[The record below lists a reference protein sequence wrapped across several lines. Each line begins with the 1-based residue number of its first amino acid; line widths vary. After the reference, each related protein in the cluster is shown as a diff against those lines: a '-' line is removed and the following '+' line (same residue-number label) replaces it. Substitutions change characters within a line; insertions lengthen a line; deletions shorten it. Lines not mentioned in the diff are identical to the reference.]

1 MRGRTFETKLTMR
14 TLEAKLNRTDTTM
27 SQTTTLTELKELQ
40 EQLDQIDQALLEALE
55 KRFELCR
62 EMAAAKLAKDV
73 GVMQPAEIDQAVDRC
88 ASFAASLRLDI
99 RFLKRFCRLIV
110 EKSCKIERE
119 LMSGRD
125 AAEVSELA
133 QRGVRIDHA
142 AIAVRDLDAA
152 IETFTKQYGFR
163 VTDRRP
169 VTGSV
174 SGMEVAA
181 IEAGDLTLVL
191 VMGTDPQSNVTRYI
205 ENYGPGVQHLAL
217 LVDGLP
223 DVHADLKERKANL
236 LTDIVNAP
244 GLRQAFTRRDSNTG
258 MQFEFLERSNINEFE
273 EDNIRKLYDAMDNE
287 DVY

>member
-1 MRGRTFETKLTMR
+1 ML
-14 TLEAKLNRTDTTM
+14 
-27 SQTTTLTELKELQ
+27 QTTEVSELKGLQ
-40 EQLDQIDQALLEALE
+40 ERLDETDRALLAALD

-62 EMAAAKLAKDV
+62 EMAAAKLASDV
-73 GVMQPAEIDQAVDRC
+73 GVMQPVEIDAAVDHL
-88 ASFAASLRLDI
+88 ASFADSTTLEPG
-99 RFLKRFCRLIV
+99 FVKRFCRLIV

-119 LMSGRD
+119 LMSPDDEATETSVLGR
-125 AAEVSELA
+125 
-133 QRGVRIDHA
+133 RGVRIDHA

-152 IETFTKQYGFR
+152 IETYTKRYGFR
-163 VTDRRP
+163 LMDRRP
-169 VTGSV
+169 VKGSM

-205 ENYGPGVQHLAL
+205 EHYGPGVQHLAL
-217 LVDGLP
+217 LVDDLSE
-223 DVHADLKERKANL
+223 VHEDLKERDANL

-244 GLRQAFTRRDSNTG
+244 GLRQAFTRRDNNTG

-273 EDNIRKLYDAMDNE
+273 EDNIRQLYDAMDNE

>member
-1 MRGRTFETKLTMR
+1 
-14 TLEAKLNRTDTTM
+14 M
-27 SQTTTLTELKELQ
+27 SQTTELSELKELQ
-40 EQLDQIDQALLEALE
+40 DQLDQIDRALLEALE
-55 KRFELCR
+55 RRFEVCR
-62 EMAAAKLAKDV
+62 EMAAAKLANDL
-73 GVMQPAEIDQAVDRC
+73 GTMQPEEIDEAVDRC
-88 ASFAASLRLDI
+88 ASFAGPLDAG
-99 RFLKRFCRLIV
+99 FVKRFCRLIV
-110 EKSCKIERE
+110 EKSCKIEKE
-119 LMSGRD
+119 LLSPGEET
-125 AAEVSELA
+125 AEPSELGK
-133 QRGVRIDHA
+133 RGVRIDHA

-152 IETFTKQYGFR
+152 IETFTKKYGFR
-163 VTDRRP
+163 VMDRRP
-169 VTGSV
+169 VKGSM

-223 DVHADLKERKANL
+223 EVHADLKDRQANL

-258 MQFEFLERSNINEFE
+258 MQFEFLERSNLNEFE
-273 EDNIRKLYDAMDNE
+273 EDNIRQLYDAMDNE

>member
-1 MRGRTFETKLTMR
+1 MPETT
-14 TLEAKLNRTDTTM
+14 E
-27 SQTTTLTELKELQ
+27 LTELKELQ
-40 EQLDQIDQALLEALE
+40 QGLDEIDQALLQTLE

-62 EMAAAKLAKDV
+62 KIAAAKLANNI
-73 GVMQPAEIDQAVDRC
+73 GVTQPPELDEAVDRC
-88 ASFAASLRLDI
+88 ASVAKELKLDAG
-99 RFLKRFCRLIV
+99 FVKRFCRLIV
-110 EKSCKIERE
+110 DKSCKIERE
-119 LMSGRD
+119 LMSPEEPTI
-125 AAEVSELA
+125 ASSELA
-133 QRGVRIDHA
+133 KRGVRIDHA

-163 VTDRRP
+163 VMDRRP
-169 VTGSV
+169 VVGSK

-205 ENYGPGVQHLAL
+205 ENYGPGIQHLAL
-217 LVDGLP
+217 LVDGLSE
-223 DVHADLKERKANL
+223 VHADLKERHSNL
-236 LTDIVNAP
+236 LTDIVKGP
-244 GLRQAFTRRDSNTG
+244 GLRQTFTRRDSNTG

>member
-1 MRGRTFETKLTMR
+1 MP
-14 TLEAKLNRTDTTM
+14 
-27 SQTTTLTELKELQ
+27 QTTEVSELKLLQ
-40 EQLDQIDQALLEALE
+40 ERLDETDRALIAALD

-62 EMAAAKLAKDV
+62 DVAATKLASNV
-73 GVMQPAEIDQAVDRC
+73 GLMQPAEIDEAVNRF
-88 ASFAASLRLDI
+88 ASFADSAGLDPG
-99 RFLKRFCRLIV
+99 FVKRFCRLIV

-119 LMSGRD
+119 LMSPDDD
-125 AAEVSELA
+125 ATEASVPA
-133 QRGVRIDHA
+133 TRGIRIDHA

-152 IETFTKQYGFR
+152 IETYTKRYGFR
-163 VTDRRP
+163 LMDRRP
-169 VTGSV
+169 VKGSI

-205 ENYGPGVQHLAL
+205 EHYGPGVQHLAL
-217 LVDGLP
+217 LVDDLA
-223 DVHADLKERKANL
+223 DVHGDLKNRDANL

-273 EDNIRKLYDAMDNE
+273 EDNIRRLYDAMDNE

>member
-1 MRGRTFETKLTMR
+1 
-14 TLEAKLNRTDTTM
+14 M
-27 SQTTTLTELKELQ
+27 SQTTALRELKELQ
-40 EQLDQIDQALLEALE
+40 EQLDQIDRALLEALE

-62 EMAAAKLAKDV
+62 EMAAAKLANEI

-99 RFLKRFCRLIV
+99 RFLKRFCRLVV
-110 EKSCKIERE
+110 EKSCRIERE
-119 LMSGRD
+119 LITTGEET
-125 AAEVSELA
+125 AEVSELA
-133 QRGVRIDHA
+133 KRGVRIDHA

-152 IETFTKQYGFR
+152 IETFTKRYGFR

-169 VTGSV
+169 VTGSM

-223 DVHADLKERKANL
+223 DVHADLKQRQANL

-273 EDNIRKLYDAMDNE
+273 EDNIRQLYDAMDNE

>member
-1 MRGRTFETKLTMR
+1 MPTEL
-14 TLEAKLNRTDTTM
+14 
-27 SQTTTLTELKELQ
+27 SELKELQ
-40 EQLDQIDQALLEALE
+40 EQLDQIDQALLAALD

-62 EMAAAKLAKDV
+62 EIAAARLANNA
-73 GVMQPAEIDQAVDRC
+73 GVMKPAEIDEAVERC
-88 ASFAASLRLDI
+88 ASFAGLRLDGG
-99 RFLKRFCRLIV
+99 FVKRVCRLII

-119 LMSGRD
+119 LMSPD
-125 AAEVSELA
+125 AVDSSELGK
-133 QRGVRIDHA
+133 RGVRIDHA

-152 IETFTKQYGFR
+152 IETFTKRYGFR
-163 VTDRRP
+163 VMDRRP
-169 VTGSV
+169 VRGSM

-205 ENYGPGVQHLAL
+205 EHYGPGVQHLAL
-217 LVDGLP
+217 LVDDLP
-223 DVHADLKERKANL
+223 EVHADLKERRANL

>member
-1 MRGRTFETKLTMR
+1 MP
-14 TLEAKLNRTDTTM
+14 
-27 SQTTTLTELKELQ
+27 QTTELSELNELQ
-40 EQLDQIDQALLEALE
+40 ERLDETDQMLLQALE

-62 EMAAAKLAKDV
+62 EIAAAKLANDI
-73 GVMQPAEIDQAVDRC
+73 GVMQPAQIDEAVDRC
-88 ASFAASLRLDI
+88 ASFAGVLRLDAG
-99 RFLKRFCRLIV
+99 FVKRFCRLIV

-119 LMSGRD
+119 LMSSGEEMV
-125 AAEVSELA
+125 EVSELGR
-133 QRGVRIDHA
+133 RGVRIDHA
-142 AIAVRDLDAA
+142 AIAVRDLDVA
-152 IETFTKQYGFR
+152 IETFTKKYGFR
-163 VTDRRP
+163 VMDRRP
-169 VTGSV
+169 VTGSM

-205 ENYGPGVQHLAL
+205 EHYGPGVQHLAL
-217 LVDGLP
+217 LVDGLS
-223 DVHADLKERKANL
+223 DVHADLKERHANL
-236 LTDIVNAP
+236 LTEIVNAP

>member
-1 MRGRTFETKLTMR
+1 MP
-14 TLEAKLNRTDTTM
+14 
-27 SQTTTLTELKELQ
+27 QTTAVSDLKGLQ
-40 EQLDQIDQALLEALE
+40 ARLDETDRALLAALD

-62 EMAAAKLAKDV
+62 EMAAAKLASNV
-73 GVMQPAEIDQAVDRC
+73 GVMQPVEIDAAVDHF
-88 ASFAASLRLDI
+88 ASFAEPALDPG
-99 RFLKRFCRLIV
+99 FVKRFCRLIL

-119 LMSGRD
+119 LMAPE
-125 AAEVSELA
+125 AAATETSELA
-133 QRGVRIDHA
+133 RRGVRIDHA

-152 IETFTKQYGFR
+152 IETYTKRYGFR
-163 VTDRRP
+163 LMDRRP
-169 VTGSV
+169 VKGSM

-205 ENYGPGVQHLAL
+205 EHYGPGVQHLAL
-217 LVDGLP
+217 LVDGLA
-223 DVHADLKERKANL
+223 DVHGDLRKRDANL

-273 EDNIRKLYDAMDNE
+273 EDNIRQLYDAMDNE

>member
-1 MRGRTFETKLTMR
+1 MP
-14 TLEAKLNRTDTTM
+14 
-27 SQTTTLTELKELQ
+27 QTTELSELKELQ
-40 EQLDQIDQALLEALE
+40 ERLDETDQALLETLE

-62 EMAAAKLAKDV
+62 EIAAAKLANDV
-73 GVMQPAEIDQAVDRC
+73 GVMQPAEIDQAVERC
-88 ASFAASLRLDI
+88 SSFAGPLRLDAG
-99 RFLKRFCRLIV
+99 FVKRFCRLIID
-110 EKSCKIERE
+110 KSCKIERE
-119 LMSGRD
+119 LMSSGRETAD
-125 AAEVSELA
+125 VSELA
-133 QRGVRIDHA
+133 RRGVRIDHA

-152 IETFTKQYGFR
+152 IETFTKRYGFR
-163 VTDRRP
+163 VMDRRP
-169 VTGSV
+169 VKGSM

-205 ENYGPGVQHLAL
+205 EHYGPGVQHLAL
-217 LVDGLP
+217 LVDGLS
-223 DVHADLKERKANL
+223 DVHTDLKERQANL

>member
-1 MRGRTFETKLTMR
+1 MP
-14 TLEAKLNRTDTTM
+14 DTIAL
-27 SQTTTLTELKELQ
+27 SELKELQ
-40 EQLDQIDQALLEALE
+40 EQLAQVDQAILDALE
-55 KRFELCR
+55 RRFELCR
-62 EMAAAKLAKDV
+62 EMANAKLANEA
-73 GVMQPAEIDQAVDRC
+73 GVMQPAEIDEAVDRC
-88 ASFAASLRLDI
+88 VSFAASLQLDPG
-99 RFLKRFCRLIV
+99 FVKRFFRLIV

-119 LMSGRD
+119 LMSSG
-125 AAEVSELA
+125 EETPESELA
-133 QRGVRIDHA
+133 RRGVRIDHA

-152 IETFTKQYGFR
+152 IETFTKRYGFR
-163 VTDRRP
+163 VMDRRP
-169 VTGSV
+169 VTGSM

-181 IEAGDLTLVL
+181 LEAGDLTLVL

-205 ENYGPGVQHLAL
+205 EHYGPGVQHLAL

-223 DVHADLKERKANL
+223 EVHADLKERRANL

>member
-1 MRGRTFETKLTMR
+1 MP
-14 TLEAKLNRTDTTM
+14 
-27 SQTTTLTELKELQ
+27 QTTELSELKELQ
-40 EQLDQIDQALLEALE
+40 ERLNDVDEALLETLE
-55 KRFELCR
+55 RRFELCR
-62 EMAAAKLAKDV
+62 EMAAAKLANDV
-73 GVMQPAEIDQAVDRC
+73 GVMQPAEIDEAVDRC
-88 ASFAASLRLDI
+88 ASFAARLRLDAG
-99 RFLKRFCRLIV
+99 FVKRFCRLIV
-110 EKSCKIERE
+110 EKSCKIEKE
-119 LMSGRD
+119 LMSLSEQI
-125 AAEVSELA
+125 AEETAPVSELA
-133 QRGVRIDHA
+133 RRGVRIDHA

-152 IETFTKQYGFR
+152 IETFTSRYGFR
-163 VTDRRP
+163 VMDRRP
-169 VTGSV
+169 VQGSM

-223 DVHADLKERKANL
+223 EVHADLKERHANL

>member
-1 MRGRTFETKLTMR
+1 
-14 TLEAKLNRTDTTM
+14 M
-27 SQTTTLTELKELQ
+27 SQTTVLSELKELQ
-40 EQLDQIDQALLEALE
+40 EQLDQIDHALLKTLE
-55 KRFELCR
+55 RRFELCR
-62 EMAAAKLAKDV
+62 EMAAAKLANEV
-73 GVMQPAEIDQAVDRC
+73 NSMQPAEIDQAVE
-88 ASFAASLRLDI
+88 ASVSFASSLRLDPG
-99 RFLKRFCRLIV
+99 FVKRFCRLII

-119 LMSGRD
+119 LMSTGEET
-125 AAEVSELA
+125 AEVSELA
-133 QRGVRIDHA
+133 KRGVRIDHA

-152 IETFTKQYGFR
+152 IETFTKRYGFR
-163 VTDRRP
+163 VMDRRP
-169 VTGSV
+169 VKGSM

-217 LVDGLP
+217 LVDSLP
-223 DVHADLKERKANL
+223 DVHADLKQRHANL

-244 GLRQAFTRRDSNTG
+244 GLRQAFTKRDSNTG

-273 EDNIRKLYDAMDNE
+273 EDNIRQLYDAMDNE

>member
-1 MRGRTFETKLTMR
+1 MP
-14 TLEAKLNRTDTTM
+14 
-27 SQTTTLTELKELQ
+27 QTTALRELKELQ
-40 EQLDQIDQALLEALE
+40 ERLDETDQALLETLE
-55 KRFELCR
+55 ERFELCR
-62 EMAAAKLAKDV
+62 EIAAAKLANNA
-73 GVMQPAEIDQAVDRC
+73 GVMQPAEIDAAVERC
-88 ASFAASLRLDI
+88 ASFAETLRLD
-99 RFLKRFCRLIV
+99 RGFVKRFCRLII

-119 LMSGRD
+119 LMSSGEET
-125 AAEVSELA
+125 AELSEMA
-133 QRGVRIDHA
+133 KRGVRIDHA

-163 VTDRRP
+163 VMDRRP
-169 VTGSV
+169 VTGSK

-181 IEAGDLTLVL
+181 IEAGDITLVL

-223 DVHADLKERKANL
+223 EVHADLKERNANL
-236 LTDIVNAP
+236 LTDIVKAP
-244 GLRQAFTRRDSNTG
+244 GLRQTFTRRDSNTG

>member
-1 MRGRTFETKLTMR
+1 MPTEL
-14 TLEAKLNRTDTTM
+14 
-27 SQTTTLTELKELQ
+27 SELKELQ
-40 EQLDQIDQALLEALE
+40 EQLDQIDQALLAALD

-62 EMAAAKLAKDV
+62 EIAAAKLANSA
-73 GVMQPAEIDQAVDRC
+73 GVMKPAEIDEAVERC
-88 ASFAASLRLDI
+88 ASFAGLRLDGG
-99 RFLKRFCRLIV
+99 FVKRFCRLII

-119 LMSGRD
+119 LMSPD
-125 AAEVSELA
+125 AVDSTELGK
-133 QRGVRIDHA
+133 RGVRIDHA

-152 IETFTKQYGFR
+152 IETFTKRYGFR
-163 VTDRRP
+163 VMDRRP
-169 VTGSV
+169 VRGSM

-205 ENYGPGVQHLAL
+205 EHYGPGVQHLAL

-223 DVHADLKERKANL
+223 EVHADLKERRANL

-258 MQFEFLERSNINEFE
+258 IQFEFLERSNINEFE

>member
-1 MRGRTFETKLTMR
+1 MP
-14 TLEAKLNRTDTTM
+14 
-27 SQTTTLTELKELQ
+27 QTTELSELKELQ
-40 EQLDQIDQALLEALE
+40 EQLDEIDRALLAAVE

-62 EMAAAKLAKDV
+62 EIAAAKLAGNI
-73 GVMQPAEIDQAVDRC
+73 GVMQPAEIDEAVERC
-88 ASFAASLRLDI
+88 ASFAGLKVDAG
-99 RFLKRFCRLIV
+99 FVKRFCRLIV

-119 LMSGRD
+119 LISPGDD
-125 AAEVSELA
+125 AADTSA
-133 QRGVRIDHA
+133 MAKRGVRIDHA
-142 AIAVRDLDAA
+142 AIAVRDLDKA

-163 VTDRRP
+163 VMDRRP
-169 VTGSV
+169 VRGSM
-174 SGMEVAA
+174 SGMEVAS
-181 IEAGDLTLVL
+181 IEAGDITLVL

-223 DVHADLKERKANL
+223 EVHTDLKDRHANL
-236 LTDIVNAP
+236 LTDIVKAP

>member
-1 MRGRTFETKLTMR
+1 MP
-14 TLEAKLNRTDTTM
+14 
-27 SQTTTLTELKELQ
+27 QTTELSELKELQ
-40 EQLDQIDQALLEALE
+40 ERLDEIDQALLEALE

-62 EMAAAKLAKDV
+62 EMAATKLANDM
-73 GVMQPAEIDQAVDRC
+73 GVMKPAEIDEAVDRC
-88 ASFAASLRLDI
+88 ASFAAPLRLDAA
-99 RFLKRFCRLIV
+99 FVKRFCRLIV

-119 LMSGRD
+119 LMSSG
-125 AAEVSELA
+125 EETTELSELGK
-133 QRGVRIDHA
+133 RGVRIDHA

-152 IETFTKQYGFR
+152 IETFTKRYGFR
-163 VTDRRP
+163 VMDRRP
-169 VTGSV
+169 VRGSM

-223 DVHADLKERKANL
+223 EVHADLKERRANL

>member
-1 MRGRTFETKLTMR
+1 MP
-14 TLEAKLNRTDTTM
+14 
-27 SQTTTLTELKELQ
+27 QTTELSELNELQ
-40 EQLDQIDQALLEALE
+40 ERLDETDRVLLQALE

-62 EMAAAKLAKDV
+62 EIAAAKLANDV
-73 GVMQPAEIDQAVDRC
+73 GVMQPAQIDEAVDHC
-88 ASFAASLRLDI
+88 ASFAGALRLDAG
-99 RFLKRFCRLIV
+99 FVKRFCRLIV

-119 LMSGRD
+119 LMSSGEET
-125 AAEVSELA
+125 AEVSELGR
-133 QRGVRIDHA
+133 RGVRIDHA

-152 IETFTKQYGFR
+152 IETFTKKYGFR
-163 VTDRRP
+163 VMDRRP
-169 VTGSV
+169 VTGSM

-205 ENYGPGVQHLAL
+205 EHYGPGVQHLAL
-217 LVDGLP
+217 LVDGLS
-223 DVHADLKERKANL
+223 DVHADLKERHANL
-236 LTDIVNAP
+236 LTEIVNAP

>member
-1 MRGRTFETKLTMR
+1 MP
-14 TLEAKLNRTDTTM
+14 
-27 SQTTTLTELKELQ
+27 QTTELSELKELQ
-40 EQLDQIDQALLEALE
+40 ERLNDIDQALLETLE
-55 KRFELCR
+55 RRFALCR
-62 EMAAAKLAKDV
+62 EMAAAKLANDV
-73 GVMQPAEIDQAVDRC
+73 GVMQPAEIDEAVDRC
-88 ASFAASLRLDI
+88 ASFASTLRLDAG
-99 RFLKRFCRLIV
+99 FVKRVCRLIV

-119 LMSGRD
+119 LMTGEET
-125 AAEVSELA
+125 AGLSELA
-133 QRGVRIDHA
+133 RRGVRIDHA

-152 IETFTKQYGFR
+152 IETFTTRYGFR
-163 VTDRRP
+163 VMDRRP
-169 VTGSV
+169 VKGSM

-223 DVHADLKERKANL
+223 EVHADLKERRANL

-273 EDNIRKLYDAMDNE
+273 EDNIRQLYDAMDNE

>member
-1 MRGRTFETKLTMR
+1 MP
-14 TLEAKLNRTDTTM
+14 
-27 SQTTTLTELKELQ
+27 QTTELSDLNALQ
-40 EQLDQIDQALLEALE
+40 ERLDEVDQTLLETLE

-62 EMAAAKLAKDV
+62 EIAAAKLANEV
-73 GVMQPAEIDQAVDRC
+73 GVMQPAEIDAAVDRC
-88 ASFAASLRLDI
+88 ASFATPLRLDAG
-99 RFLKRFCRLIV
+99 FVKRICRLIV

-119 LMSGRD
+119 LMSSGEET
-125 AAEVSELA
+125 AELSELGK
-133 QRGVRIDHA
+133 RGVRIDHA

-152 IETFTKQYGFR
+152 IETFTKRYGFR
-163 VTDRRP
+163 VMDRRP
-169 VTGSV
+169 VRGSM

-217 LVDGLP
+217 LVDGLS
-223 DVHADLKERKANL
+223 DVHADLKERHANL

-273 EDNIRKLYDAMDNE
+273 ENNIRQLYDSMDNE

>member
-1 MRGRTFETKLTMR
+1 MPETI
-14 TLEAKLNRTDTTM
+14 ELN
-27 SQTTTLTELKELQ
+27 ELKELQ
-40 EQLDQIDQALLEALE
+40 ERLDEIDQAILDALE
-55 KRFELCR
+55 RRFQLCR
-62 EMAAAKLAKDV
+62 KIADAKVANDV
-73 GVMQPAEIDQAVDRC
+73 GLMQPGEIDEAVDRC
-88 ASFAASLRLDI
+88 ASFAGALDPG
-99 RFLKRFCRLIV
+99 FVKRFCRLVV

-119 LMSGRD
+119 LMLPGE
-125 AAEVSELA
+125 AAIESSELA
-133 QRGVRIDHA
+133 KRGVRIDHA

-152 IETFTKQYGFR
+152 IETFTKRYGFR
-163 VTDRRP
+163 VMDRRP
-169 VTGSV
+169 VTGSM

-181 IEAGDLTLVL
+181 IEAGDITLVL

-205 ENYGPGVQHLAL
+205 EHYGPGVQHLAL

-223 DVHADLKERKANL
+223 EVHADLKERHANL

-273 EDNIRKLYDAMDNE
+273 EDNIRQLYDAMDNE